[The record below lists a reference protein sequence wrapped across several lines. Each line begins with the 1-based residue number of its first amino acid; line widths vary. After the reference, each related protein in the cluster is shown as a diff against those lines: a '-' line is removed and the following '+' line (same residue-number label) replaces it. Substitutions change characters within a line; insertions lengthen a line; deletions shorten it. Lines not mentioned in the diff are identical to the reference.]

1 MLSRSPSPIR
11 YAPHEDLLFSDD
23 GADPD
28 QRSRPRNRAQ
38 LRSFRHSYRTVQ
50 PERSSS
56 PIAHAKRSSV
66 DMGQDVNGFDDDD
79 ENRPSIDTILPQTPM
94 DLVPPDPQ
102 IVVHKSDDNE
112 SDGTSS
118 SGQNQ
123 PSGFLYAQTRTL
135 HHRVPG
141 PHASDQS
148 MDWEDYV
155 VSSATDCTTPI
166 AFSSDTVL
174 GISDEFSPICAHL
187 IKIFRNLEKYK
198 EFLSYRNEAAQDL
211 LDLLQKLLDH
221 APLQPHFRVIL
232 YVALVRLYSHVP
244 LLRGGF
250 GDIYKAQH
258 GGRAVCVKAVK
269 VYQTADRLALEKAY
283 SREAVVWGQL
293 SHPNILPFYGI
304 YRLDDHNQTLCLV
317 SPWMHNGNI
326 REFLSTPAQSQR
338 DRTSL
343 ISDVVLG
350 MKYLHEN
357 GVVHGDLKS
366 LNILV
371 TERERACLADF
382 GFSYVTESSG
392 LGGLAL
398 SSRQADGGTMGF
410 EAPELVESES
420 KRTSASDVFAFGMVC
435 FEIFTGELP
444 LGDRRRAAAYKI
456 HSGERPKR
464 PAEEVHIQRGL
475 SDRMW
480 ALMERCWSHSPEYRP
495 TVDEI
500 LRELPPVGTSLPPE
514 SWEWTRD
521 QRPGFN
527 TSDATIASALS
538 HLNSLL

>member
-38 LRSFRHSYRTVQ
+38 LRSSRHSYRTVQ

-56 PIAHAKRSSV
+56 PIAYAKRSSV

-112 SDGTSS
+112 SDGISS

-148 MDWEDYV
+148 MDWENYV
-155 VSSATDCTTPI
+155 VSSATDCPTPI
-166 AFSSDTVL
+166 EFSSDTVL

-187 IKIFRNLEKYK
+187 IKIFRDLEKYK

-221 APLQPHFRVIL
+221 APLQPHFR
-232 YVALVRLYSHVP
+232 
-244 LLRGGF
+244 
-250 GDIYKAQH
+250 
-258 GGRAVCVKAVK
+258 
-269 VYQTADRLALEKAY
+269 
-283 SREAVVWGQL
+283 
-293 SHPNILPFYGI
+293 
-304 YRLDDHNQTLCLV
+304 
-317 SPWMHNGNI
+317 
-326 REFLSTPAQSQR
+326 
-338 DRTSL
+338 

-371 TERERACLADF
+371 TEYERACLADF

-464 PAEEVHIQRGL
+464 PTEEVHIQRGL
-475 SDRMW
+475 SDTMW

-500 LRELPPVGTSLPPE
+500 LRELPPAGTSLPPE

-521 QRPGFN
+521 LRPGFD